1 MKSIN
6 DKKPDKKK
14 IDNAIKILSKLQ
26 IQLMFSGISS
36 TDYNDISEMIGNTK
50 VKLANIKL

>member
-6 DKKPDKKK
+6 NKK
-14 IDNAIKILSKLQ
+14 IKVLSKLQ

-50 VKLANIKL
+50 EKLANIKL